1 MRRRSTK
8 PTTFAFVDSQNLN
21 LGTQRMGWKLD
32 WRRFREYL
40 RDTYNVT
47 QAYLFIGYM
56 SENEALYEHMH
67 ELGYLIVLKPT
78 VDVSNMYHDTPEP
91 NTAKTDTKT
100 VTAEVVDGK
109 KIKEVKDK
117 PTIKGNVDAE
127 LVLYAM
133 KEMPNYDKAIIVSGD
148 GDFFS
153 LAEYLISQDKLDHIL
168 TPNWQYSSLLKP
180 FEDKIVR
187 LDQLR
192 RQLAYHDRKDRKKK

>member
-1 MRRRSTK
+1 MKRRAPN
-8 PTTFAFVDSQNLN
+8 PTNFAFVDSQNLN

-32 WRRFREYL
+32 WRKFREYL
-40 RDTYNVT
+40 RETYGVT

-78 VDVSNMYHDTPEP
+78 VDVSAMHHDHVEGEP
-91 NTAKTDTKT
+91 AKKEDDKT
-100 VTAEVVDGK
+100 
-109 KIKEVKDK
+109 VKDK
-117 PTIKGNVDAE
+117 PIIKGNVDAE

-133 KEMPNYDKAIIVSGD
+133 KEMPNYDQAIIVSGD

-153 LAEYLISQDKLDHIL
+153 LAEYLLSQNKLANIL

-187 LDQLR
+187 LDQKR
-192 RQLAYHDRKDRKKK
+192 RQLAYRDHKKK